1 MTKSARITKIKK
13 CNKNCILSIPSID
26 MLLFSAR
33 HHFFHAPL
41 GSTVDEKEAVLLRG
55 PGNGGY
61 GSEEAANTGGKG
73 RVVMR
78 GILSHTFHFM
88 YYLTVCDTNV
98 SPGIYQV
105 HQITVETLD
114 QSHNNNKGEDV
125 LHSPQGDRMKDV

>member
-1 MTKSARITKIKK
+1 M
-13 CNKNCILSIPSID
+13 
-26 MLLFSAR
+26 
-33 HHFFHAPL
+33 

-88 YYLTVCDTNV
+88 YYLAVCDTNV

-105 HQITVETLD
+105 HQIVETLD

-125 LHSPQGDRMKDV
+125 LHFPQGDRMKDV